1 MSLNSGIQWCHH
13 SHGFWRGCE
22 KVSLG
27 CAKCYAERDMNRY
40 GQDFHLVT
48 RSKSFDAPLK
58 WLRSGKAQPGELVF
72 ICPWSDFFIEQSDG
86 WRPEALDVIREAS
99 DLDFLILTKRIE
111 RVPHDLFRDFKN
123 VWLLVSVEDQK
134 TANKRIP
141 QLLQREAAIRGV
153 SFEPL
158 LGNIKFPPGDP
169 TWELGLDWAVVGG
182 ESDPT
187 RPRKMEETWALN
199 LVAQLRAWK
208 VPVFFKQNG
217 GSKKIDGHW
226 GGNRLAGEIIQEFPP
241 PSRCPKPLS
250 PHSSLF

>member
-27 CAKCYAERDMNRY
+27 CAKCYAERDMTGF

-58 WLRSGKAQPGELVF
+58 WLKSGKAQPRERVF
-72 ICPWSDFFIEQSDG
+72 VNPWSDFFIKQSDT
-86 WRPEALDVIREAS
+86 WRPEALEVILQAD
-99 DLDFLILTKRIE
+99 DLDFLVLTKRIDRIAE
-111 RVPHDLFRDFKN
+111 KFPGMFDPRIFPN
-123 VWLLVSVEDQK
+123 VWLGVSVEDQK
-134 TANKRIP
+134 TADERIP
-141 QLLQREAAIRGV
+141 LLLQCEAAVKWV

-158 LGNIKFPPGDP
+158 LSDIRMMGNP
-169 TWELGLDWAVVGG
+169 TWELGLDWAVIGG

-187 RPRKMEETWALN
+187 RPRKMEESWALS
-199 LVAQLRAWK
+199 LVAQLRSWK

-217 GSKKIDGHW
+217 GSKKINGHW
-226 GGNRLAGEIIQEFPP
+226 GGNRLAGEIIQEFPKEQTSTHRL
-241 PSRCPKPLS
+241 PS
-250 PHSSLF
+250 